1 MIQLANVFQDGM
13 LLQRNKPCRV
23 WGTSDEKQTVE
34 VCVDERRVAE
44 WELPA
49 GAFSCHIPP
58 QEEAFGVTV
67 RIGDVEL
74 ANVDFGEVWVAGG
87 QSNME
92 FYMKYDAEFEAELE
106 KVKKAGTDTHL
117 RYYEVA
123 KYCFEGEEKDGFKDD
138 SNWNRWR
145 CLSEGSMGDFSAV
158 ALYFALEMRKKYGV
172 PVGIVSCNWGGT
184 SASAWIGREML
195 SEDGELAVYL
205 REYEENV
212 ARMDLEAY
220 ERKNDAMRQSMST
233 PFARASSDYMMKN
246 TVTVEEVVQY
256 SMKLAAE
263 AGIDVEKMMAQ
274 GQAASEEAT
283 SVTTES
289 GLATS
294 EEAASAMTESGLA
307 ESAGNGQAVSVADFS
322 MVGPRDA
329 NRPCGL
335 YETMLSKVAGFTAR
349 GVLWYQGESDVGHCE
364 IYGKLF
370 AKLVEQLRK
379 DWAENIPVIY
389 VQVAPFESWMQARGD
404 KFPEIRKQQFAA
416 WKAVENVHMVSSS
429 DCGNRYDIH
438 PKNKRPIG
446 HRMALCAFKNVYGED
461 VQGDAP
467 VAVSVKRAH
476 DASIADFEDKSG
488 MLAVDF
494 AKKKE
499 NELVIVFE
507 NAKMLHVDGED
518 VQRLEVYVGGEP
530 CRILEWSVAGN
541 ELRVSL
547 ERKEDGEAEKSLP
560 PETLA
565 GHGLDGQT
573 VEVRF
578 AQTPYY
584 QVNLYN
590 ESGLPV
596 FPFVLEI

>member
-23 WGTSDEKQTVE
+23 WGTSDERQIAE

-58 QEEAFGVTV
+58 QAAAFGVTV

-74 ANVDFGEVWVAGG
+74 VNVDFGEVWVAGG

-92 FYMKYDAEFEAELE
+92 FYMKYDAEFEAGLE
-106 KVKKAGTDTHL
+106 KVKKTGTDMHL

-145 CLSEGSMGDFSAV
+145 CLSEESIGDFSAV

-212 ARMDLEAY
+212 AGMDLEAY
-220 ERKNDAMRQSMST
+220 ERKNYAMRQGMST

-246 TVTVEEVVQY
+246 TVTMEDVMQY

-263 AGIDVEKMMAQ
+263 AGIDVEKMMARGQ
-274 GQAASEEAT
+274 G
-283 SVTTES
+283 
-289 GLATS
+289 
-294 EEAASAMTESGLA
+294 
-307 ESAGNGQAVSVADFS
+307 GNGQAVSVADFS

-349 GVLWYQGESDVGHCE
+349 GVLWYQGESDVGHCG

-416 WKAVENVHMVSSS
+416 WKAMENVHMVSSS

-446 HRMALCAFKNVYGED
+446 KRMALCAFENVYGED

-467 VAVSVKRAH
+467 VAVSLKRAY
-476 DASIADFEDKSG
+476 DAF
-488 MLAVDF
+488 
-494 AKKKE
+494 
-499 NELVIVFE
+499 VISFE
-507 NAKMLHVDGED
+507 NARTLHVDGEE
-518 VQRLEVYVGGEP
+518 VQGMEVHVGGERH
-530 CRILEWSVAGN
+530 RIFDWSVSGN
-541 ELRVSL
+541 ELRISL
-547 ERKEDGEAEKSLP
+547 GQEDVGETGNELSKNVLSEDKP
-560 PETLA
+560 T
-565 GHGLDGQT
+565 DKKI
-573 VEVRF
+573 EVRF

-590 ESGLPV
+590 ESGLPA